1 MRLSDS
7 FLEQLRANTD
17 IESVISPYVNL
28 RRRGKNLVGLCPFH
42 NEKTPSFTVY
52 PENGSFYCFGCGVGG
67 DVITFVRRMENFD
80 YMEAV
85 KQLADRAGMALPE
98 DGYDDTLAK
107 KRTAVLAANRAA
119 AKFFH
124 SQLFTDR
131 GRHAL
136 NYFLDR
142 GLTMETIR
150 HFGLGFA
157 PDDWRALKNHLNEQ
171 GFDDILLE
179 SANLLRRSDKNGKV
193 SYYDNFRNRVM
204 FPIIDPRGNVIAFGG
219 RVLDDSKPKYINTSD
234 TLVYKKSNGVFA
246 LNFAKNGNDGK
257 LIIAEGYM
265 DVIALHQAGFTNA
278 VACLGTALTKE
289 QANLLSRYAD
299 EIILSYDADEAGQKA
314 TARALGIFGT
324 TGMEIKVLRLTGG
337 KDPDEIIKKYGAQ
350 RFRDIINGAANDTEY
365 RLLRARQG
373 IDLSTDDGKV
383 KYLSAAT
390 EVLAGIPSPVEV
402 DVYASRLANEL
413 GVDKL
418 AIESQVK
425 YKREGL
431 RKRRMAQREQD
442 QKRLLINGQNTKN
455 PERSQHLRA
464 AKAEETLIAS
474 LMRNPDFYNKL
485 KDELSADYF
494 VTALNR
500 RIFSV
505 ILSRLDEGGNTEP
518 YFLSSEFTP
527 DEMDNYMNKKCG
539 FLGVTHGYSSDSRDL
554 EKSIREND
562 EHRADAVKATSVM
575 AYQIQKFIGSYTAA
589 MNGLDAVVFTA
600 GMGENN
606 PELRDRACTDMD
618 YYGIK
623 IDRELNAKVHHQPN
637 TVEISTPDSK
647 VKVYVLPTNEEL
659 MIASD
664 TEAIVRKLGK

>member
-67 DVITFVRRMENFD
+67 DVITFVRRMENLD

-150 HFGLGFA
+150 HFGLGFV
-157 PDDWRALKNHLNEQ
+157 PDDWRSLKNHLNEQ

-324 TGMEIKVLRLTGG
+324 TGMEIKVLRLIGG

-518 YFLSSEFTP
+518 YFLSSAFTP
-527 DEMDNYMNKKCG
+527 DEMDEVERI
-539 FLGVTHGYSSDSRDL
+539 FRS
-554 EKSIREND
+554 
-562 EHRADAVKATSVM
+562 
-575 AYQIQKFIGSYTAA
+575 AA
-589 MNGLDAVVFTA
+589 QLS
-600 GMGENN
+600 
-606 PELRDRACTDMD
+606 
-618 YYGIK
+618 
-623 IDRELNAKVHHQPN
+623 N
-637 TVEISTPDSK
+637 TVEECADCIKILKEEKNKPESIKASELSDDDFAKLFRPDK
-647 VKVYVLPTNEEL
+647 Q
-659 MIASD
+659 D
-664 TEAIVRKLGK
+664 

>member
-67 DVITFVRRMENFD
+67 DVITFVRRMENLD

-171 GFDDILLE
+171 GFDDVLLE

-365 RLLRARQG
+365 RLIRARQG

-431 RKRRMAQREQD
+431 RKRRLAQREQD

-527 DEMDNYMNKKCG
+527 DEMDEVERI
-539 FLGVTHGYSSDSRDL
+539 FRS
-554 EKSIREND
+554 
-562 EHRADAVKATSVM
+562 
-575 AYQIQKFIGSYTAA
+575 AA
-589 MNGLDAVVFTA
+589 QLS
-600 GMGENN
+600 
-606 PELRDRACTDMD
+606 
-618 YYGIK
+618 
-623 IDRELNAKVHHQPN
+623 N
-637 TVEISTPDSK
+637 TVEECVDCIKILKEEKNKPESIKASELSDDDFVKLFRPDK
-647 VKVYVLPTNEEL
+647 Q
-659 MIASD
+659 D
-664 TEAIVRKLGK
+664 

>member
-67 DVITFVRRMENFD
+67 DVITFVRRMENLD

-107 KRTAVLAANRAA
+107 KRTSVLAANRAA

-527 DEMDNYMNKKCG
+527 DEMDEVERI
-539 FLGVTHGYSSDSRDL
+539 FRS
-554 EKSIREND
+554 
-562 EHRADAVKATSVM
+562 
-575 AYQIQKFIGSYTAA
+575 AA
-589 MNGLDAVVFTA
+589 QLS
-600 GMGENN
+600 
-606 PELRDRACTDMD
+606 
-618 YYGIK
+618 
-623 IDRELNAKVHHQPN
+623 N
-637 TVEISTPDSK
+637 TVEECVDCIK
-647 VKVYVLPTNEEL
+647 ILKEEKNKPES
-659 MIASD
+659 IKASD
-664 TEAIVRKLGK
+664 LSDDDFAKLFRPDKRE

>member
-1 MRLSDS
+1 MRLSDA

-67 DVITFVRRMENFD
+67 DVITFVRRMENLD

-527 DEMDNYMNKKCG
+527 DEMDEVERI
-539 FLGVTHGYSSDSRDL
+539 FRS
-554 EKSIREND
+554 
-562 EHRADAVKATSVM
+562 
-575 AYQIQKFIGSYTAA
+575 AA
-589 MNGLDAVVFTA
+589 QLS
-600 GMGENN
+600 
-606 PELRDRACTDMD
+606 
-618 YYGIK
+618 
-623 IDRELNAKVHHQPN
+623 N
-637 TVEISTPDSK
+637 TVEECADCIKTLKEEKNKPESIKASELSDDDFAKLFRPDK
-647 VKVYVLPTNEEL
+647 Q
-659 MIASD
+659 D
-664 TEAIVRKLGK
+664 

>member
-67 DVITFVRRMENFD
+67 DVITFVRRIENLD

-157 PDDWRALKNHLNEQ
+157 PDDWRTLKNHLNEQ

-289 QANLLSRYAD
+289 QANLLSRYAN

-365 RLLRARQG
+365 RLIRARQG

-527 DEMDNYMNKKCG
+527 DEMDEVERI
-539 FLGVTHGYSSDSRDL
+539 FRS
-554 EKSIREND
+554 
-562 EHRADAVKATSVM
+562 
-575 AYQIQKFIGSYTAA
+575 AA
-589 MNGLDAVVFTA
+589 QLS
-600 GMGENN
+600 
-606 PELRDRACTDMD
+606 
-618 YYGIK
+618 
-623 IDRELNAKVHHQPN
+623 N
-637 TVEISTPDSK
+637 TVEECVDCIKILKEEKNKPESIKASELSDDDFAKLFRPDK
-647 VKVYVLPTNEEL
+647 Q
-659 MIASD
+659 D
-664 TEAIVRKLGK
+664 

>member
-1 MRLSDS
+1 MRLSDA

-67 DVITFVRRMENFD
+67 DVITFVRRMENLD

-124 SQLFTDR
+124 SQLFTEQ
-131 GRHAL
+131 GRQAL
-136 NYFLDR
+136 DYFLDR
-142 GLTMETIR
+142 GLAPETIR

-157 PDDWRALKNHLNEQ
+157 PNDWRALKRHLNEQ
-171 GFDDILLE
+171 GFDDVLLE

-299 EIILSYDADEAGQKA
+299 TIILSYDADEAGQKA

-324 TGMEIKVLRLTGG
+324 TGMEIKVLRLEGG
-337 KDPDEIIKKYGAQ
+337 KDPDEIIKNYGAQ
-350 RFRDIINGAANDTEY
+350 RFQAIIDGAANDTEY
-365 RLLRARQG
+365 RLLKARQG
-373 IDLSTDDGKV
+373 IDLATDDGKV
-383 KYLSAAT
+383 KYLSVAA
-390 EVLAGIPSPVEV
+390 EILAEIGSPVEV
-402 DVYASRLANEL
+402 DVYASRLAHEL

-418 AIESQVK
+418 AIQSQVK

-431 RKRRMAQREQD
+431 KKRRAVKREQE
-442 QKRLLINGQNTKN
+442 QTRLLINGQNTKN
-455 PERSQHLRA
+455 PERAQHLRA

-485 KDELSADYF
+485 KDGLSADYF

-505 ILSRLDEGGNTEP
+505 VLSRLEEGGNTEP

-527 DEMDNYMNKKCG
+527 DEMDEVERIFRSAAQLSNTVDECADCIKILKEEKNKPE
-539 FLGVTHGYSSDSRDL
+539 T
-554 EKSIREND
+554 
-562 EHRADAVKATSVM
+562 VKAS
-575 AYQIQKFIGSYTAA
+575 
-589 MNGLDAVVFTA
+589 
-600 GMGENN
+600 
-606 PELRDRACTDMD
+606 ELSDEDFAKLFRSD
-618 YYGIK
+618 K
-623 IDRELNAKVHHQPN
+623 RE
-637 TVEISTPDSK
+637 
-647 VKVYVLPTNEEL
+647 
-659 MIASD
+659 
-664 TEAIVRKLGK
+664 

>member
-67 DVITFVRRMENFD
+67 DVITFVRRMENLD

-299 EIILSYDADEAGQKA
+299 EIILSYAADEAGQKA

-390 EVLAGIPSPVEV
+390 EVLAGIPSPAEV

-527 DEMDNYMNKKCG
+527 DEMDEVERI
-539 FLGVTHGYSSDSRDL
+539 FRS
-554 EKSIREND
+554 
-562 EHRADAVKATSVM
+562 
-575 AYQIQKFIGSYTAA
+575 AA
-589 MNGLDAVVFTA
+589 QLS
-600 GMGENN
+600 
-606 PELRDRACTDMD
+606 
-618 YYGIK
+618 
-623 IDRELNAKVHHQPN
+623 N
-637 TVEISTPDSK
+637 TVEECADCIKILKEEKNKPESIKASELSDDDFAKLFRPDK
-647 VKVYVLPTNEEL
+647 Q
-659 MIASD
+659 D
-664 TEAIVRKLGK
+664 

>member
-1 MRLSDS
+1 MRLSDA

-67 DVITFVRRMENFD
+67 DVITFVRRMENLD

-124 SQLFTDR
+124 SQLFTEQ
-131 GRHAL
+131 GRQAL
-136 NYFLDR
+136 DYFLDR
-142 GLTMETIR
+142 GLAPETIR

-157 PDDWRALKNHLNEQ
+157 PNDWRALKRHLNEQ
-171 GFDDILLE
+171 GFDDVLLE

-299 EIILSYDADEAGQKA
+299 TIILSYDADEAGQKA

-324 TGMEIKVLRLTGG
+324 TGMEIKVLHLEGG
-337 KDPDEIIKKYGAQ
+337 KDPDEIIKNYGAQ
-350 RFRDIINGAANDTEY
+350 RFQAIIDGAANDTEY
-365 RLLRARQG
+365 RLLKARQG
-373 IDLSTDDGKV
+373 IDLATDDGKV
-383 KYLSAAT
+383 KYLSVAA
-390 EVLAGIPSPVEV
+390 EILAEIGSPVEV
-402 DVYASRLANEL
+402 DVYASRLAHEL

-418 AIESQVK
+418 AIQSQVK

-431 RKRRMAQREQD
+431 KKRRAVKREQE
-442 QKRLLINGQNTKN
+442 QTRLLINGQSTKN
-455 PERSQHLRA
+455 PERAQHLRA

-485 KDELSADYF
+485 KDGLSADYF

-505 ILSRLDEGGNTEP
+505 VLSRLEEGGNTEP

-527 DEMDNYMNKKCG
+527 DEMDEVERIFRSAAQLSNTVDECADCIKILKEEKNKPE
-539 FLGVTHGYSSDSRDL
+539 T
-554 EKSIREND
+554 
-562 EHRADAVKATSVM
+562 VKAS
-575 AYQIQKFIGSYTAA
+575 
-589 MNGLDAVVFTA
+589 
-600 GMGENN
+600 
-606 PELRDRACTDMD
+606 ELSDEDFAKLFRSD
-618 YYGIK
+618 K
-623 IDRELNAKVHHQPN
+623 RE
-637 TVEISTPDSK
+637 
-647 VKVYVLPTNEEL
+647 
-659 MIASD
+659 
-664 TEAIVRKLGK
+664 

>member
-42 NEKTPSFTVY
+42 NEKTPSFSVY

-67 DVITFVRRMENFD
+67 DVITFVRRMENLD

-157 PDDWRALKNHLNEQ
+157 PDDWRSLKNHLNEQ
-171 GFDDILLE
+171 GFDDVLLE

-314 TARALGIFGT
+314 TARALGIFGA

-485 KDELSADYF
+485 RDELSADYF

-527 DEMDNYMNKKCG
+527 DEMDEVERI
-539 FLGVTHGYSSDSRDL
+539 FRS
-554 EKSIREND
+554 
-562 EHRADAVKATSVM
+562 
-575 AYQIQKFIGSYTAA
+575 AA
-589 MNGLDAVVFTA
+589 QLS
-600 GMGENN
+600 
-606 PELRDRACTDMD
+606 
-618 YYGIK
+618 
-623 IDRELNAKVHHQPN
+623 N
-637 TVEISTPDSK
+637 TVEECADCIKILKEEKNKPESIKASELSDDDFAKLFRPDK
-647 VKVYVLPTNEEL
+647 Q
-659 MIASD
+659 D
-664 TEAIVRKLGK
+664 

>member
-7 FLEQLRANTD
+7 FLEQLRMNTD

-67 DVITFVRRMENFD
+67 DVITFVRRMENLD

-98 DGYDDTLAK
+98 DGYDDSLAK
-107 KRTAVLAANRAA
+107 KRTAVLSANRAA

-124 SQLFTDR
+124 SQLFTPQ
-131 GRHAL
+131 GRQAL
-136 NYFLDR
+136 DYFLGR
-142 GLTMETIR
+142 GLSMETIR

-157 PDDWRALKNHLNEQ
+157 PDDWRALKNHLNSQ
-171 GFDDILLE
+171 GFDDVLLE
-179 SANLLRRSDKNGKV
+179 SANLVRRSDKNSKV
-193 SYYDNFRNRVM
+193 SYYDNFRNRAM

-265 DVIALHQAGFTNA
+265 DVISLHQAGFTNA

-314 TARALGIFGT
+314 TARALSIFGT
-324 TGMEIKVLRLTGG
+324 TGMEIKVLRLSGG
-337 KDPDEIIKKYGAQ
+337 KDPDEIIKNYGAQ
-350 RFRDIINGAANDTEY
+350 RFRDLIEGAANDTEY
-365 RLLRARQG
+365 RLLNARKG
-373 IDLSTDDGKV
+373 IDLTSDDGKV
-383 KYLSAAT
+383 KYLSAAA
-390 EVLAGIPSPVEV
+390 EVLAEIGSPVEV

-418 AIESQVK
+418 AIQSQVR

-431 RKRRMAQREQD
+431 QKRRKAQREQE
-442 QKRLLINGQNTKN
+442 QQRMLLNGQNTRN
-455 PERSQHLRA
+455 PERATHLRA
-464 AKAEETLIAS
+464 AKSEEMLIAS

-485 KDELSADYF
+485 KSELSVDYF
-494 VTALNR
+494 VTALNK

-505 ILSRLDEGGNTEP
+505 ILARLEEGGNTEP

-527 DEMDNYMNKKCG
+527 DEMAEVERIFRSSAQLSNTPEECADCIKILKEEKNKP
-539 FLGVTHGYSSDSRDL
+539 
-554 EKSIREND
+554 E
-562 EHRADAVKATSVM
+562 AVKAS
-575 AYQIQKFIGSYTAA
+575 
-589 MNGLDAVVFTA
+589 
-600 GMGENN
+600 
-606 PELRDRACTDMD
+606 ELSD
-618 YYGIK
+618 
-623 IDRELNAKVHHQPN
+623 EEFAKLFRPQ
-637 TVEISTPDSK
+637 
-647 VKVYVLPTNEEL
+647 
-659 MIASD
+659 
-664 TEAIVRKLGK
+664 

>member
-67 DVITFVRRMENFD
+67 DVITFVRRMENLD

-179 SANLLRRSDKNGKV
+179 SANLLRRSDKSGKV

-390 EVLAGIPSPVEV
+390 EALAGIPSPVEV

-431 RKRRMAQREQD
+431 RNRRMAQREQD

-527 DEMDNYMNKKCG
+527 DEMDEVERI
-539 FLGVTHGYSSDSRDL
+539 FRS
-554 EKSIREND
+554 
-562 EHRADAVKATSVM
+562 
-575 AYQIQKFIGSYTAA
+575 AA
-589 MNGLDAVVFTA
+589 QLS
-600 GMGENN
+600 
-606 PELRDRACTDMD
+606 
-618 YYGIK
+618 
-623 IDRELNAKVHHQPN
+623 N
-637 TVEISTPDSK
+637 TVEECADCIKILKEEKNKPESIKASELSDDDFAKLFRPDK
-647 VKVYVLPTNEEL
+647 Q
-659 MIASD
+659 D
-664 TEAIVRKLGK
+664 

>member
-7 FLEQLRANTD
+7 FLEQLRAHTD
-17 IESVISPYVNL
+17 IESILSPYVNL

-67 DVITFVRRMENFD
+67 DVITFVRRMENLD

-350 RFRDIINGAANDTEY
+350 RFRDIINDAANDTEY

-527 DEMDNYMNKKCG
+527 DEMDEVERI
-539 FLGVTHGYSSDSRDL
+539 FRS
-554 EKSIREND
+554 
-562 EHRADAVKATSVM
+562 
-575 AYQIQKFIGSYTAA
+575 AA
-589 MNGLDAVVFTA
+589 QLS
-600 GMGENN
+600 
-606 PELRDRACTDMD
+606 
-618 YYGIK
+618 
-623 IDRELNAKVHHQPN
+623 N
-637 TVEISTPDSK
+637 TVEECADCIKILKEEKNKPESIKASELSDDDFAKLFRPDK
-647 VKVYVLPTNEEL
+647 Q
-659 MIASD
+659 D
-664 TEAIVRKLGK
+664 

>member
-67 DVITFVRRMENFD
+67 DVITFVRRMENLD

-324 TGMEIKVLRLTGG
+324 TVMEIKVLRLTGG

-527 DEMDNYMNKKCG
+527 DEMDEVERI
-539 FLGVTHGYSSDSRDL
+539 FRS
-554 EKSIREND
+554 
-562 EHRADAVKATSVM
+562 
-575 AYQIQKFIGSYTAA
+575 AA
-589 MNGLDAVVFTA
+589 QLS
-600 GMGENN
+600 
-606 PELRDRACTDMD
+606 
-618 YYGIK
+618 
-623 IDRELNAKVHHQPN
+623 N
-637 TVEISTPDSK
+637 TVEECVDCIK
-647 VKVYVLPTNEEL
+647 ILKEEKNKPES
-659 MIASD
+659 IKASD
-664 TEAIVRKLGK
+664 LSDDDFAKLFRPDKRE

>member
-17 IESVISPYVNL
+17 IESIISPYVNL

-67 DVITFVRRMENFD
+67 DVITFVRRMENLD

-527 DEMDNYMNKKCG
+527 DEMDEVERI
-539 FLGVTHGYSSDSRDL
+539 FRS
-554 EKSIREND
+554 
-562 EHRADAVKATSVM
+562 
-575 AYQIQKFIGSYTAA
+575 AA
-589 MNGLDAVVFTA
+589 QLS
-600 GMGENN
+600 
-606 PELRDRACTDMD
+606 
-618 YYGIK
+618 
-623 IDRELNAKVHHQPN
+623 N
-637 TVEISTPDSK
+637 TVEECVDCIKILKEEKNKPESIKASELSDDDFAKLFRPDK
-647 VKVYVLPTNEEL
+647 RE
-659 MIASD
+659 
-664 TEAIVRKLGK
+664 

>member
-1 MRLSDS
+1 MRLSDA

-52 PENGSFYCFGCGVGG
+52 PENGSFYFFGCGVGG
-67 DVITFVRRMENFD
+67 DVITFVRRMENLD

-124 SQLFTDR
+124 AQLFTEQ
-131 GRHAL
+131 GRQAL
-136 NYFLDR
+136 DYFLDR
-142 GLTMETIR
+142 GLAPETIR

-157 PDDWRALKNHLNEQ
+157 PNDWRALKRHLNEQ

-299 EIILSYDADEAGQKA
+299 TIILSYDADEAGQKA

-324 TGMEIKVLRLTGG
+324 TGMEIKVLHLEGG
-337 KDPDEIIKKYGAQ
+337 KDPDEIIKNYGAQ
-350 RFRDIINGAANDTEY
+350 RFQAIIDGAANDTEY
-365 RLLRARQG
+365 RLLKARQG
-373 IDLSTDDGKV
+373 IDLATDDGKV
-383 KYLSAAT
+383 KYLSVAA
-390 EVLAGIPSPVEV
+390 EILAEIGSPVEV
-402 DVYASRLANEL
+402 DVYASRLAHEL

-418 AIESQVK
+418 AIQSQVK

-431 RKRRMAQREQD
+431 KKRRAVKREQE
-442 QKRLLINGQNTKN
+442 QTRLLINGQNTKN
-455 PERSQHLRA
+455 PERAQHLRA

-485 KDELSADYF
+485 KDGLSADYF

-505 ILSRLDEGGNTEP
+505 VLSRLEEGGNTEP

-527 DEMDNYMNKKCG
+527 DEMDEVERIFRSAAQLSNTVDECADCIKILKEEKNKPE
-539 FLGVTHGYSSDSRDL
+539 T
-554 EKSIREND
+554 
-562 EHRADAVKATSVM
+562 VKAS
-575 AYQIQKFIGSYTAA
+575 
-589 MNGLDAVVFTA
+589 
-600 GMGENN
+600 
-606 PELRDRACTDMD
+606 ELSDEDFAKLFRSD
-618 YYGIK
+618 K
-623 IDRELNAKVHHQPN
+623 RE
-637 TVEISTPDSK
+637 
-647 VKVYVLPTNEEL
+647 
-659 MIASD
+659 
-664 TEAIVRKLGK
+664 

>member
-67 DVITFVRRMENFD
+67 DVITFVRRMENLD

-157 PDDWRALKNHLNEQ
+157 PDGWRALKNHLNEQ

-442 QKRLLINGQNTKN
+442 QKSLLINGQNTKN

-527 DEMDNYMNKKCG
+527 DEMDEVERI
-539 FLGVTHGYSSDSRDL
+539 FRS
-554 EKSIREND
+554 
-562 EHRADAVKATSVM
+562 
-575 AYQIQKFIGSYTAA
+575 AA
-589 MNGLDAVVFTA
+589 QLS
-600 GMGENN
+600 
-606 PELRDRACTDMD
+606 
-618 YYGIK
+618 
-623 IDRELNAKVHHQPN
+623 N
-637 TVEISTPDSK
+637 TVEECADCIKILKEEKNKPESIKASELSDDDFAKLFRPDK
-647 VKVYVLPTNEEL
+647 Q
-659 MIASD
+659 D
-664 TEAIVRKLGK
+664 

>member
-67 DVITFVRRMENFD
+67 DVITFVRRMENLD

-136 NYFLDR
+136 NYFLNR

-171 GFDDILLE
+171 GFDDVLLE

-299 EIILSYDADEAGQKA
+299 TIILSYDADEAGQKA

-324 TGMEIKVLRLTGG
+324 TGMEIKVLHLEGG
-337 KDPDEIIKKYGAQ
+337 KDPDEIIKNYGAQ
-350 RFRDIINGAANDTEY
+350 RFQAIIDGAANDTEY
-365 RLLRARQG
+365 RLLKARQG
-373 IDLSTDDGKV
+373 IDLATDDGKV
-383 KYLSAAT
+383 KYLSVAA
-390 EVLAGIPSPVEV
+390 EILAEIGSPVEV
-402 DVYASRLANEL
+402 DVYASRLAHEL

-418 AIESQVK
+418 AIQSQVK

-527 DEMDNYMNKKCG
+527 DEMDEVERI
-539 FLGVTHGYSSDSRDL
+539 FRS
-554 EKSIREND
+554 
-562 EHRADAVKATSVM
+562 
-575 AYQIQKFIGSYTAA
+575 AA
-589 MNGLDAVVFTA
+589 QLS
-600 GMGENN
+600 
-606 PELRDRACTDMD
+606 
-618 YYGIK
+618 
-623 IDRELNAKVHHQPN
+623 N
-637 TVEISTPDSK
+637 TVEECADCIK
-647 VKVYVLPTNEEL
+647 ILKEEKNKPES
-659 MIASD
+659 INASELSD
-664 TEAIVRKLGK
+664 DDFAKLFRPGKQD

>member
-67 DVITFVRRMENFD
+67 DVITFVRRMENLD

-527 DEMDNYMNKKCG
+527 DEMDEVERI
-539 FLGVTHGYSSDSRDL
+539 FRS
-554 EKSIREND
+554 
-562 EHRADAVKATSVM
+562 
-575 AYQIQKFIGSYTAA
+575 AA
-589 MNGLDAVVFTA
+589 QLS
-600 GMGENN
+600 
-606 PELRDRACTDMD
+606 
-618 YYGIK
+618 
-623 IDRELNAKVHHQPN
+623 N
-637 TVEISTPDSK
+637 TVEECVDCIK
-647 VKVYVLPTNEEL
+647 ILKEEKNKPES
-659 MIASD
+659 IKASD
-664 TEAIVRKLGK
+664 LSDDDFAKLFRPDKRE

>member
-1 MRLSDS
+1 MRLSDA

-67 DVITFVRRMENFD
+67 DVITFVRRMENLD

-124 SQLFTDR
+124 AQLFTEQ
-131 GRHAL
+131 GRQAL
-136 NYFLDR
+136 DYFLDR
-142 GLTMETIR
+142 GLAPETIR

-157 PDDWRALKNHLNEQ
+157 PNDWRALKRYLNEQ

-299 EIILSYDADEAGQKA
+299 TIILSYDADEAGQKA

-324 TGMEIKVLRLTGG
+324 TGMEIKVLHLEGG

-350 RFRDIINGAANDTEY
+350 RFQAIIDGAANDTEY
-365 RLLRARQG
+365 RLLKARQG
-373 IDLSTDDGKV
+373 IDLATDDGKV
-383 KYLSAAT
+383 KYLSAAA
-390 EVLAGIPSPVEV
+390 EILAEIGSPVEV
-402 DVYASRLANEL
+402 DVYASRLAHEL

-418 AIESQVK
+418 AIQSQVK

-431 RKRRMAQREQD
+431 KKRRAVKREQE
-442 QKRLLINGQNTKN
+442 QTRLLINGQNTKN
-455 PERSQHLRA
+455 PERAQHLRA

-485 KDELSADYF
+485 KDGLSADYF

-505 ILSRLDEGGNTEP
+505 VLSRLEEGGNTEP

-527 DEMDNYMNKKCG
+527 DEMDEVERIFRSAAQLSNTVDECADCIKILKEEKNKPE
-539 FLGVTHGYSSDSRDL
+539 T
-554 EKSIREND
+554 
-562 EHRADAVKATSVM
+562 VKAS
-575 AYQIQKFIGSYTAA
+575 
-589 MNGLDAVVFTA
+589 
-600 GMGENN
+600 
-606 PELRDRACTDMD
+606 ELSDEDFAKLFRSD
-618 YYGIK
+618 K
-623 IDRELNAKVHHQPN
+623 RE
-637 TVEISTPDSK
+637 
-647 VKVYVLPTNEEL
+647 
-659 MIASD
+659 
-664 TEAIVRKLGK
+664 

>member
-67 DVITFVRRMENFD
+67 DVITFVRRMENLD

-431 RKRRMAQREQD
+431 RKRRMVQREQD

-527 DEMDNYMNKKCG
+527 DEMDEVERI
-539 FLGVTHGYSSDSRDL
+539 FRS
-554 EKSIREND
+554 
-562 EHRADAVKATSVM
+562 
-575 AYQIQKFIGSYTAA
+575 AA
-589 MNGLDAVVFTA
+589 QLS
-600 GMGENN
+600 
-606 PELRDRACTDMD
+606 
-618 YYGIK
+618 
-623 IDRELNAKVHHQPN
+623 N
-637 TVEISTPDSK
+637 TVEECADCIKILKEEKNKPESIKASELSDDDFAKLFRPDK
-647 VKVYVLPTNEEL
+647 Q
-659 MIASD
+659 D
-664 TEAIVRKLGK
+664 

>member
-1 MRLSDS
+1 MRLSDA

-67 DVITFVRRMENFD
+67 DVITFVRRMENLD

-85 KQLADRAGMALPE
+85 QQLADRAGMALPE

-124 SQLFTDR
+124 AQLFTEQ
-131 GRHAL
+131 GRQAL
-136 NYFLDR
+136 DYFLDR
-142 GLTMETIR
+142 GLAPETIR

-157 PDDWRALKNHLNEQ
+157 PNDWRALKRHLNEQ

-299 EIILSYDADEAGQKA
+299 TIILSYDADEAGQKA

-324 TGMEIKVLRLTGG
+324 TGMEIKVLHLEGG

-350 RFRDIINGAANDTEY
+350 RFQAIIDGAANDTEY
-365 RLLRARQG
+365 RLLKARQG
-373 IDLSTDDGKV
+373 IDLATDDGKV
-383 KYLSAAT
+383 KYLSAAA
-390 EVLAGIPSPVEV
+390 EILAEIGSPVEV
-402 DVYASRLANEL
+402 DVYASRLAHEL

-418 AIESQVK
+418 AIQSQVK

-431 RKRRMAQREQD
+431 KKRRAVKREQE
-442 QKRLLINGQNTKN
+442 QTRLLINGQNTKN
-455 PERSQHLRA
+455 PERAQHLRA

-485 KDELSADYF
+485 KDGLSADYF

-505 ILSRLDEGGNTEP
+505 VLSRLEEGGNTEP

-527 DEMDNYMNKKCG
+527 DEMDEVERIFRSAAQLSNTVDECADCIKILKEEKNKPE
-539 FLGVTHGYSSDSRDL
+539 T
-554 EKSIREND
+554 
-562 EHRADAVKATSVM
+562 VKAS
-575 AYQIQKFIGSYTAA
+575 
-589 MNGLDAVVFTA
+589 
-600 GMGENN
+600 
-606 PELRDRACTDMD
+606 ELSDEDFAKLFRSD
-618 YYGIK
+618 K
-623 IDRELNAKVHHQPN
+623 RE
-637 TVEISTPDSK
+637 
-647 VKVYVLPTNEEL
+647 
-659 MIASD
+659 
-664 TEAIVRKLGK
+664 

>member
-1 MRLSDS
+1 MRLSDA

-67 DVITFVRRMENFD
+67 DVITFVRRMENLD

-124 SQLFTDR
+124 AQLFTEQ
-131 GRHAL
+131 GRQAL
-136 NYFLDR
+136 DYFLDR
-142 GLTMETIR
+142 GLAPETIR

-157 PDDWRALKNHLNEQ
+157 PNDWRTLKRHLNEQ
-171 GFDDILLE
+171 GFDDVLLE

-299 EIILSYDADEAGQKA
+299 TIVLSYDADEAGQKA

-324 TGMEIKVLRLTGG
+324 TGMEIKVLHLEGG
-337 KDPDEIIKKYGAQ
+337 KDPDEIIKNYGAQ
-350 RFRDIINGAANDTEY
+350 RFQAIIDGAANDTEY
-365 RLLRARQG
+365 RLLKARQG
-373 IDLSTDDGKV
+373 IDLATDDGKV
-383 KYLSAAT
+383 KYLSAAA
-390 EVLAGIPSPVEV
+390 EILAEIGSPVEV
-402 DVYASRLANEL
+402 DVYASRLAHEL

-418 AIESQVK
+418 AIQSQVK

-431 RKRRMAQREQD
+431 KKRRAVKREQE
-442 QKRLLINGQNTKN
+442 QTRLLINGQNTKN
-455 PERSQHLRA
+455 PERAQHLRA

-485 KDELSADYF
+485 KDGLSADYF

-505 ILSRLDEGGNTEP
+505 VLSRLEEGGNTEP

-527 DEMDNYMNKKCG
+527 DEMDEVERIFRSAAQLSNTVDECADCIKILKEEKNKPE
-539 FLGVTHGYSSDSRDL
+539 T
-554 EKSIREND
+554 
-562 EHRADAVKATSVM
+562 VKAS
-575 AYQIQKFIGSYTAA
+575 
-589 MNGLDAVVFTA
+589 
-600 GMGENN
+600 
-606 PELRDRACTDMD
+606 ELSDEDFAKLFRSD
-618 YYGIK
+618 K
-623 IDRELNAKVHHQPN
+623 RE
-637 TVEISTPDSK
+637 
-647 VKVYVLPTNEEL
+647 
-659 MIASD
+659 
-664 TEAIVRKLGK
+664 

>member
-1 MRLSDS
+1 MRLSDA

-67 DVITFVRRMENFD
+67 DVITFVRRMENLD

-365 RLLRARQG
+365 RLIRARQG

-494 VTALNR
+494 VTAFNR

-527 DEMDNYMNKKCG
+527 DEMDEVERIFRSAAQLSNT
-539 FLGVTHGYSSDSRDL
+539 V
-554 EKSIREND
+554 D
-562 EHRADAVKATSVM
+562 ECAD
-575 AYQIQKFIGSYTAA
+575 
-589 MNGLDAVVFTA
+589 
-600 GMGENN
+600 
-606 PELRDRACTDMD
+606 C
-618 YYGIK
+618 IK
-623 IDRELNAKVHHQPN
+623 ILKEEKNKPESIKASELSDDDFAKLFR
-637 TVEISTPDSK
+637 PDK
-647 VKVYVLPTNEEL
+647 Q
-659 MIASD
+659 D
-664 TEAIVRKLGK
+664 

>member
-67 DVITFVRRMENFD
+67 DVITFVRRMENLD

-85 KQLADRAGMALPE
+85 KQIADRAGMALPE

-518 YFLSSEFTP
+518 YFLSSEFNP
-527 DEMDNYMNKKCG
+527 DEMDEVERI
-539 FLGVTHGYSSDSRDL
+539 FRS
-554 EKSIREND
+554 
-562 EHRADAVKATSVM
+562 
-575 AYQIQKFIGSYTAA
+575 AA
-589 MNGLDAVVFTA
+589 QLS
-600 GMGENN
+600 
-606 PELRDRACTDMD
+606 
-618 YYGIK
+618 
-623 IDRELNAKVHHQPN
+623 N
-637 TVEISTPDSK
+637 TVEECVDCIK
-647 VKVYVLPTNEEL
+647 ILKEEKNKPES
-659 MIASD
+659 IKASD
-664 TEAIVRKLGK
+664 LSDDDFAKLFRPDKRE

>member
-67 DVITFVRRMENFD
+67 DVITFVRRMENLD

-527 DEMDNYMNKKCG
+527 DEMDEVERI
-539 FLGVTHGYSSDSRDL
+539 FRS
-554 EKSIREND
+554 
-562 EHRADAVKATSVM
+562 
-575 AYQIQKFIGSYTAA
+575 AA
-589 MNGLDAVVFTA
+589 QLS
-600 GMGENN
+600 
-606 PELRDRACTDMD
+606 
-618 YYGIK
+618 
-623 IDRELNAKVHHQPN
+623 N
-637 TVEISTPDSK
+637 TVEECVDCIKILKEEKNKPESIKASELSDDDFAKLFRPDK
-647 VKVYVLPTNEEL
+647 RE
-659 MIASD
+659 
-664 TEAIVRKLGK
+664 